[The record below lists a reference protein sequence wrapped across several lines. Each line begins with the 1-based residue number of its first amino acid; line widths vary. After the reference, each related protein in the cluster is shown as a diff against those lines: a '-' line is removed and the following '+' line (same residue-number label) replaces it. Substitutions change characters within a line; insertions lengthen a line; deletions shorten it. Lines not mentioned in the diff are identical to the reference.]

1 MNEPPPNAYDEVT
14 YPSTALAQTHPEHL
28 ATIATLL
35 GLAPAP
41 IGRCRVLELGCGD
54 GANLIPMAL
63 ALPQSEFIGIDIAA
77 KPIAEGQEAVRA
89 LGLKNLRLDRVN
101 LLDLP
106 AAWGTFDYLI
116 AHGLYAWV
124 PRLVQ
129 DKLLAVCHDHL
140 APQGVAYVSYNTYPG
155 SHLRDM
161 LREMM
166 RYRLREPRPPREMIR
181 DAKALVRFLATPR
194 AKIDPWQVFLKAE
207 AEQLLQ
213 HADGH
218 LYHDELADINGPV
231 YFHQFAAHA
240 AEHQLQYLA
249 EADYYEMQDFIYP
262 PEIIA
267 ELDRLASSRLEREQY
282 LDFLKCRRFRQTLLC
297 HAALP
302 LRTDPLP
309 ATVRQF
315 AVSSPARP
323 VSAQPNLKRGTT
335 ERFTGKR
342 GAGVETDHPLTKAA
356 LLALGRIWP
365 HRLPFDQLL
374 ERARALLAP
383 GASPASATD
392 ETEAGSLCGSLL
404 EMYGAGLVEFHL
416 HTPPCAMAPGAFPT
430 ASALARHQIQ
440 RHDLLTNLYHQPVK
454 VEGELAKTLLLLLDG
469 TRDRARLASDMAA
482 AVQHHAPSSAKPD
495 LRILAQ
501 QLDKQVAAL
510 AQMGLLVG

>member
-1 MNEPPPNAYDEVT
+1 MNEPLLNAYDEVP
-14 YPSTALAQTHPEHL
+14 YPSAALAQTHPEHL

-41 IGRCRVLELGCGD
+41 IVRCRVLELGCGD
-54 GANLIPMAL
+54 GANLIPMAF
-63 ALPQSEFIGIDIAA
+63 ALPQSEFFGIDLAA
-77 KPIAEGQEAVRA
+77 KPIAEGQDAVRA
-89 LGLKNLRLDRVN
+89 LGLKNLRLERVN

-106 AAWGTFDYLI
+106 AAWGTFDYII

-161 LREMM
+161 LRGMM
-166 RYRLREPRPPREMIR
+166 RYRLREPRPPRETIR
-181 DAKALVRFLATPR
+181 EAKALVRFLTIPR
-194 AKIDPWQVFLKAE
+194 AKTDPYQVFLKAE
-207 AEQLLQ
+207 ADQLLE
-213 HADGH
+213 HTDGH
-218 LYHDELADINGPV
+218 LYHDELAEINSPV

-249 EADYYEMQDFIYP
+249 EADFYEMQDFIYP

-267 ELDRLASSRLEREQY
+267 ELDRLAPSRLEREQY

-297 HAALP
+297 HAALR
-302 LRTDPLP
+302 LNTDPLP
-309 ATVRQF
+309 DTIRQF
-315 AVSSPARP
+315 CVSSPAHP
-323 VSAQPNLKRGTT
+323 VSARPDLGPGKS

-365 HRLPFDQLL
+365 HRLPFQQLL

-383 GASPASATD
+383 RGGASPMAD
-392 ETEAGSLCGSLL
+392 EAEAGSLCGSLL
-404 EMYGAGLVEFHL
+404 EMYGAALVEFHL
-416 HTPPCAMAPGAFPT
+416 HTPACATEPGAFPT

-440 RHDLLTNLYHQPVK
+440 RHDVLTNLYHQPVK
-454 VEGELAKTLLLLLDG
+454 VEGEMAKTLLLLLDG
-469 TRDRARLASDMAA
+469 TRDRSRLAIDMAA
-482 AVQHHAPSSAKPD
+482 AVQHHAPPSTQPD
-495 LRILAQ
+495 LRLLAE
-501 QLDKQVAAL
+501 QLDKQLVKL
-510 AQMGLLVG
+510 AQLGLLVG